1 MLDMWNEQRP
11 SAENQTTQR
20 WFFLFCR
27 QAVRFASHGEI
38 HYLLIF
44 ALLLSG
50 ITVKRSICT
59 NHIQSLQW

>member
-27 QAVRFASHGEI
+27 QAVRFASQIG
-38 HYLLIF
+38 
-44 ALLLSG
+44 
-50 ITVKRSICT
+50 SIDKVAPKAKV
-59 NHIQSLQW
+59 W